1 MCAYGHET
9 AFGNMTPALSP
20 TVNPRWIATRP
31 SARILLL
38 APLGGFVGFAPGLV
52 KLHEPLTRQFQVVA
66 IGDSNSVFSGE
77 HALIAFEQQR
87 FGLGVFLLSREAR
100 ASRLAARNRRQSSGW
115 TFFSPS
121 RASRARGSLS
131 ANLSRSDACEPAPWP
146 WQGPALPPA
155 SVRPRERSLAAIAS
169 RCCSEDTARN
179 SFRGAAI
186 IPSSI
191 HPVGSR
197 PLKKGPCHA
206 ERPAPQSLHCA
217 PELRAAERLRAPGRS
232 EASAVSC

>member
-1 MCAYGHET
+1 MREVQVEAIRSCDA
-9 AFGNMTPALSP
+9 ALAS
-20 TVNPRWIATRP
+20 
-31 SARILLL
+31 
-38 APLGGFVGFAPGLV
+38 
-52 KLHEPLTRQFQVVA
+52 Q
-66 IGDSNSVFSGE
+66 
-77 HALIAFEQQR
+77 HALVAFEQQR
-87 FGLGVFLLSREAR
+87 LGLGVFLLSREAR
-100 ASRLAARNRRQSSGW
+100 AQEAVGAESPPVIGL

-179 SFRGAAI
+179 SFRRAAI

-206 ERPAPQSLHCA
+206 ER
-217 PELRAAERLRAPGRS
+217 S